1 MSARNN
7 VLLPPTYVFEAN
19 IAVLCNITRNWK
31 QNKKQQKEP
40 IHFVWRDLKCF
51 VCSCMPSKIS
61 FVCVYLIL
69 HQTLTEAAFKL
80 KTLPMFSQ
88 SFTIRAAAISTHDG
102 QNDNKFARHFEK
114 NGIASYNE
122 IACREFIG
130 QVIYDR

>member
-40 IHFVWRDLKCF
+40 KHFVWRDLKCF

-80 KTLPMFSQ
+80 KTFPMFSQ
-88 SFTIRAAAISTHDG
+88 SFTIRAAAITRDG
-102 QNDNKFARHFEK
+102 QNDNKFASTLKKKTGSRR
-114 NGIASYNE
+114 NE

-130 QVIYDR
+130 

>member
-40 IHFVWRDLKCF
+40 KHFVWRDLKCF

-61 FVCVYLIL
+61 FVCVLNPSSDYNGSRVQPENVPHVLSIL
-69 HQTLTEAAFKL
+69 YYTCCGNQH
-80 KTLPMFSQ
+80 
-88 SFTIRAAAISTHDG
+88 
-102 QNDNKFARHFEK
+102 ARWPK
-114 NGIASYNE
+114 
-122 IACREFIG
+122 
-130 QVIYDR
+130 